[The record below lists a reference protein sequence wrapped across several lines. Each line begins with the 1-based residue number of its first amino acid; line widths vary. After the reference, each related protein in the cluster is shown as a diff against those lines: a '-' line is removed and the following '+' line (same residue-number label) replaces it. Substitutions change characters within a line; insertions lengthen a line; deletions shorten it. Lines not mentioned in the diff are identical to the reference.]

1 MEHYTYD
8 FVIVGGGTA
17 GLVLASRLSEDATQ
31 RILVLEAG
39 KDHTDDLR
47 IKIPAMYASM
57 LKSDVDWDFES
68 VNQSGLNGR
77 KVPLNQGRVL
87 GGSSATNAQVFAPP
101 GHDII
106 NAWETLGNTG
116 WNWNTLKG
124 YYTKT
129 FTPPFSDP
137 ISGEALEIE
146 DQFSS
151 GDSVTDASPQG
162 PVQLSFPG
170 NLNHPIRE
178 AWKSAFKSRGY
189 GSTGPW
195 TSESTQSFNYLASID
210 PITKERSYS
219 ASAYYSP
226 IKSRNNTRV
235 ITEATVERV
244 LLGKGADS
252 TKAVGVQYKYNGA
265 IETVTAAKEVI
276 VAAGALQSPKVLEL
290 SGVGN
295 AALLSEHGIPVIE
308 DLPGV
313 GENLQDHIVCDIS
326 YQAVDDLETL
336 DSLVRQE
343 PEAIGA
349 AMQDYA
355 INKSGI
361 LTSVGIMTYAY
372 MPVVDILSEEDQST
386 MKAMLEQNKPLLK
399 ETRGWDKT
407 LTQESYEVIENAVLE
422 PHRPSGVLLTITG
435 QNPVSPPPISATI
448 PSSADGGVAI
458 FPGKWISLAAMLSLP
473 FSRGSAHII
482 SNDPSQ
488 APAIDPNYFSNPID
502 IQVMAHHLRY
512 LETIASSPSFGK
524 VVKQPLQH
532 QDAAAQF
539 ANIESAKDYLR
550 SRAVSMWHL
559 AGSCSMLPRDKG
571 GVVDTKLKVY
581 GVNNLRI
588 VDSSI
593 MPLITTGNLQPTVY
607 AVAEKAA
614 DMIKEEY
621 GLM

>member
-1 MEHYTYD
+1 MEHGTYD

-39 KDHTDDLR
+39 KDHTEDPR

-68 VNQSGLNGR
+68 VNQLGLNGR

-116 WNWNTLKG
+116 WNWNTLKS
-124 YYTKT
+124 YYTRA
-129 FTPPFSDP
+129 FTPPSSDP
-137 ISGEALEIE
+137 ISGKALEIE
-146 DQFSS
+146 GRSNS
-151 GDSVTDASPQG
+151 GDSVVDASPQG

-178 AWKSAFKSRGY
+178 AWTSAFKSRGY
-189 GSTGPW
+189 TGTGPW
-195 TSESTQSFNYLASID
+195 TNESTQSFNCLASID

-226 IKSRNNTRV
+226 IKNRNNILV
-235 ITEATVERV
+235 LTEATVERI
-244 LLGKGADS
+244 LLEKGAEA
-252 TKAVGVQYKYNGA
+252 TKARGVQYKHNGA
-265 IETVTAAKEVI
+265 IKTVSATKEVI
-276 VAAGALQSPKVLEL
+276 IAAGALQSPKILEL

-295 AALLSEHGIPVIE
+295 PEILSKHGISVIE

-343 PEAIGA
+343 PEAVGA

-372 MPVVDILSEEDQST
+372 MPVVDILSEGDEST
-386 MKAMLEQNKPLLK
+386 MKAMLQQNRPLPA
-399 ETRGWDKT
+399 ESHSEDKT
-407 LTQESYEVIENAVLE
+407 LARESYEVIEKALLE
-422 PHRPSGVLLTITG
+422 PDRPSGVLLTITG
-435 QNPVSPPPISATI
+435 QNPVSPPPVSATV
-448 PSSADGGVAI
+448 PSAAEGGVPI
-458 FPGKWISLAAMLSLP
+458 FPGKWVSLAAMLSLP
-473 FSRGSAHII
+473 FSRGSVHIV
-482 SNDPSQ
+482 SDDPYK

-502 IQVMAHHLRY
+502 IQVLAHHLRY
-512 LETIASSPSFGK
+512 LETIASSPSFAT
-524 VVKQPLQH
+524 VVKQPLQY
-532 QDAAAQF
+532 QDAASQF
-539 ANIESAKDYLR
+539 GNIESAKKYLR

-559 AGSCSMLPRDKG
+559 AGSCPMLPRDKG
-571 GVVDTKLKVY
+571 GVVDTSLKVY
-581 GVNNLRI
+581 GVSNLRV

-607 AVAEKAA
+607 AVAERAA
-614 DMIKEEY
+614 DLIKEEY
-621 GLM
+621 GLK